1 MSEERHLPNAAPIE
15 AYGNGGFRFGGM
27 SHRGSLL
34 CLPDSVWA
42 SPVIKASD
50 IDEHALARVFE
61 NAGSIK
67 HCLIGTGPDLVVLPK
82 ELRQKLR
89 GSGIAVETMATG
101 AAVRTY
107 NILIGENR
115 PVAALLVAVE

>member
-15 AYGNGGFRFGGM
+15 SYGNGGFRFGGM

-42 SPVIKASD
+42 SAVTAPSEIN
-50 IDEHALARVFE
+50 EHALAKVFE
-61 NAGSIK
+61 NAGAIK
-67 HCLIGTGPDLVVLPK
+67 HCLIGTGKDFVVIPTA
-82 ELRQKLR
+82 LRQRLR
-89 GSGIAVETMATG
+89 DNGIAVETMATG

-107 NILIGENR
+107 NILLGENR
-115 PVAALLVAVE
+115 PVAALLIAVD